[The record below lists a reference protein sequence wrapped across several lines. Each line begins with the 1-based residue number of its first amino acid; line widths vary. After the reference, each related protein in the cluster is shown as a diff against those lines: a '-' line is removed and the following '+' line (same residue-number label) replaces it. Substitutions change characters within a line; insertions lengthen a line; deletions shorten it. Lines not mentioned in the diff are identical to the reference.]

1 MVRLADLSALD
12 RDNMLKK
19 IPELPQFDHT
29 AWAVGPPL
37 ANRRVA
43 LISTAGLSV
52 RGDKPFGAG
61 RHGIDYRVIPGDATA
76 NDLVMS
82 HQAASFDRTG
92 FQADWNVAFP
102 LDRLRELAVDGVI
115 GSLARFHYSF
125 MGAVWPVTQ
134 YETKARELA
143 ALLRADGVDAVLL
156 SPV

>member
-61 RHGIDYRVIPGDATA
+61 RHGVDYRVIPGDTTA

-102 LDRLRELAVDGVI
+102 LDRLRELVVDGVI